1 MSINNGNGSKPNQPT
16 IAPELVPLA
25 VTVTSD
31 KSIPDSTLAQSVIL
45 RQSPIWSRA
54 ILWTIVGVTTS
65 AVVWACVAKIDEAIP
80 AQGQIEPQGAVKE
93 VQVPTSGVVKTT
105 YVEDGQRVNRGDKLL
120 SFDPT
125 VAQAQLASLK
135 EIAKALKQE
144 NQFYRDQLSDSATVV
159 ATQAVAQLKLLP
171 ELASLTKS
179 RAALIA
185 ENQLY
190 RTQISGSIPGVSLSL
205 EQKERLESN
214 RLELNSRVAA
224 DRLEVEKLEKQLSQN
239 QVQLANARSVLA
251 SEQGILHDFE
261 LIFKQ
266 GGLERVQFL
275 KQQQEV
281 GTRQAAV
288 EQLVQEQAR
297 LQFAITQA
305 QEKTHNTIAASKTD
319 LLSKMAEN
327 EKKIAEIDSQFNKV
341 IVENEKRIA
350 EIESQISQ
358 AELTVQYQD
367 IKSPVDGTVFD
378 LKVHTLGFV
387 ANSSEPV
394 LKIVPD
400 NTLTAK
406 VFITNRDI
414 GFVKPGMKVDV
425 RIDSFPFSEFGD
437 IKGDLVW
444 VGSDALPPTQARP
457 FYNFPAKIRL
467 EHQSLLVNGR
477 EIPLQSGMS
486 ISANIK
492 IRKRTIMSIF
502 TDLFAKKIQSLQFM
516 R

>member
-1 MSINNGNGSKPNQPT
+1 
-16 IAPELVPLA
+16 
-25 VTVTSD
+25 
-31 KSIPDSTLAQSVIL
+31 
-45 RQSPIWSRA
+45 
-54 ILWTIVGVTTS
+54 
-65 AVVWACVAKIDEAIP
+65 
-80 AQGQIEPQGAVKE
+80 
-93 VQVPTSGVVKTT
+93 
-105 YVEDGQRVNRGDKLL
+105 
-120 SFDPT
+120 
-125 VAQAQLASLK
+125 
-135 EIAKALKQE
+135 
-144 NQFYRDQLSDSATVV
+144 
-159 ATQAVAQLKLLP
+159 
-171 ELASLTKS
+171 
-179 RAALIA
+179 
-185 ENQLY
+185 
-190 RTQISGSIPGVSLSL
+190 
-205 EQKERLESN
+205 
-214 RLELNSRVAA
+214 
-224 DRLEVEKLEKQLSQN
+224 
-239 QVQLANARSVLA
+239 
-251 SEQGILHDFE
+251 
-261 LIFKQ
+261 
-266 GGLERVQFL
+266 
-275 KQQQEV
+275 
-281 GTRQAAV
+281 
-288 EQLVQEQAR
+288 
-297 LQFAITQA
+297 
-305 QEKTHNTIAASKTD
+305 
-319 LLSKMAEN
+319 MAEN